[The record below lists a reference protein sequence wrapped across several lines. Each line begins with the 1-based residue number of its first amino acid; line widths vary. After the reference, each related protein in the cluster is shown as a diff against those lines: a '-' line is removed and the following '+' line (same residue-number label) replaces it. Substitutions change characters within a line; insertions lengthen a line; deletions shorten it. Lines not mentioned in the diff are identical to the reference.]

1 VAAAAADETH
11 AMTGDVII
19 HRAHRLDDREG
30 PLRILAAVEVG
41 TDSDRAALVCKA
53 DGELLAVTLL
63 HFLPRATL
71 EHLLHTLIDATYDES
86 RYVHG
91 SQR

>member
-1 VAAAAADETH
+1 MVAPAEDE
-11 AMTGDVII
+11 APVTGDVII

-30 PLRILAAVEVG
+30 PLRVLAAVEIG
-41 TDSDRAALVCKA
+41 TDPERDLLVCKA

-71 EHLLHTLIDATYDES
+71 EQLLHTLIDAQFPA
-86 RYVHG
+86 RYANG
-91 SQR
+91 TR

>member
-1 VAAAAADETH
+1 
-11 AMTGDVII
+11 MTGDVII

-30 PLRILAAVEVG
+30 PLRILAAVEIG
-41 TDSDRAALVCKA
+41 TDPERDVLVCKA

-71 EHLLHTLIDATYDES
+71 EQLLHTLIDAQFPS
-86 RYVHG
+86 RYANG
-91 SQR
+91 TR

>member
-1 VAAAAADETH
+1 
-11 AMTGDVII
+11 MTGDVII
-19 HRAHRLDDREG
+19 HRAHKLDDREG
-30 PLRILAAVEVG
+30 PLRILAAADIG
-41 TDSDRAALVCKA
+41 TDPERDVLVCKA

-71 EHLLHTLIDATYDES
+71 EQLLHTLIEAQYQKG
-86 RYVHG
+86 YVHG